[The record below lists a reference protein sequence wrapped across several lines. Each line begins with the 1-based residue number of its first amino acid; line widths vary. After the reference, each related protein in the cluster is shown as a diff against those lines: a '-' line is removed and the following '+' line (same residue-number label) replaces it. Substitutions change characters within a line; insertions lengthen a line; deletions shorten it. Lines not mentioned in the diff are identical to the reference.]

1 MFVADSVLFVVFSSI
16 FYPYHVVQVS
26 QIIRLRSARVILLN
40 YISLKGA
47 DRKQLVV
54 NFTGIKI
61 ILNNTMK
68 AVFLLPFVVALCF
81 GNAITSRKEREL
93 DWWESTIFYQ
103 IYPRSFADSDGDG
116 IGDLNGKFI
125 SITLFHYSFL
135 HQRHGEF

>member
-54 NFTGIKI
+54 IFTGIKI

-68 AVFLLPFVVALCF
+68 AVYLLPFVVALSF